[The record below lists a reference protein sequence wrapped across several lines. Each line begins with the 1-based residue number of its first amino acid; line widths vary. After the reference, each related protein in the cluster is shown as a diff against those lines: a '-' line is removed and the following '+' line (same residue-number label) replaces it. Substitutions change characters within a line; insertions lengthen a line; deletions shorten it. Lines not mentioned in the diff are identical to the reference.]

1 MTNELTAEDLE
12 DICLGDVA
20 RVGGTM
26 PFADV
31 ASDFDRA
38 DVRRRL
44 DAASARG
51 HVELRDGELVA
62 LTTLGWAHYNRD
74 RSLQVGLPGNAES
87 AQG

>member
-1 MTNELTAEDLE
+1 
-12 DICLGDVA
+12 
-20 RVGGTM
+20 M

-62 LTTLGWAHYNRD
+62 LTTLGWAHNRD
-74 RSLQVGLPGNAES
+74 RSLHVGLPGNAES